1 MADKVNDDF
10 SEGQFIKIKEAEV
23 KKKFSEV
30 AIQKGHVKVWE
41 SGKERAL
48 DCTLE
53 SLSDSE
59 KEQPIKIS
67 LRIIEDIDT
76 KSLNGKELFIYFSIK
91 KSKFFS
97 KGRVEN
103 IEDAANV
110 KLVLDG
116 ELYKLDQRKSKRITT
131 FPSHRVYSYIKIQ
144 EGGGGE
150 VIHLNRPKDHLHNF
164 FKNFQKQVLHSQFNS
179 SNPLEKDF
187 MDDYIGFRVLDLS
200 NDGLSFLLNH
210 IEADYFKKLK
220 RSFKMILNF
229 NGKEDVIENC
239 SISYLIPY
247 VNPSLGSLSLY
258 KLGLSFKKIDGLI
271 ERPMEEDQEN
281 GAELARFAS
290 FMK

>member
-1 MADKVNDDF
+1 MVDKVNDDF
-10 SEGQFIKIKEAEV
+10 SEGQFIKIKETEV

-30 AIQKGHVKVWE
+30 AIQKGHIKVWE
-41 SGKERAL
+41 SGEERAL
-48 DCTLE
+48 DCIL
-53 SLSDSE
+53 DSVVE
-59 KEQPIKIS
+59 PEEDQSVKIS
-67 LRIIEDIDT
+67 LKMKHEADI
-76 KSLNGKELFIYFSIK
+76 KGLKGKELFIYFAIK

-97 KGRVEN
+97 KGRVDGIEN
-103 IEDAANV
+103 ENNI

-220 RSFKMILNF
+220 KSFKMILNF

-271 ERPMEEDQEN
+271 ERPREEDQES
-281 GAELARFAS
+281 GADLARFAS

>member
-1 MADKVNDDF
+1 MVDKVNDDF
-10 SEGQFIKIKEAEV
+10 SEGQFIKIKETEV

-30 AIQKGHVKVWE
+30 AIQKGHIKVWE
-41 SGKERAL
+41 SGEERAL
-48 DCTLE
+48 DCIL
-53 SLSDSE
+53 DSVVE
-59 KEQPIKIS
+59 PEEDQSVKIS
-67 LRIIEDIDT
+67 LKIKHDVDI
-76 KSLNGKELFIYFSIK
+76 KGLKGKELFIYFAIK

-97 KGRVEN
+97 KGRVDGIEN
-103 IEDAANV
+103 ENNI

-131 FPSHRVYSYIKIQ
+131 FPSHRVYSYIRIQ

-220 RSFKMILNF
+220 KSFKMILNF
-229 NGKEDVIENC
+229 NGKEDAIENC

-247 VNPSLGSLSLY
+247 VNSSLGSLSLY

-271 ERPMEEDQEN
+271 ERPREEDQES
-281 GAELARFAS
+281 GADLARFAS

>member
-1 MADKVNDDF
+1 MVDKVNDDF

-30 AIQKGHVKVWE
+30 AIQKGHVKAWE
-41 SGKERAL
+41 SGKEKAL
-48 DCTLE
+48 DCVLD
-53 SLSDSE
+53 SLGDAE
-59 KEQPIKIS
+59 KEESIKITLKMKEEAS
-67 LRIIEDIDT
+67 VKDLR
-76 KSLNGKELFIYFSIK
+76 GKELFIYFSIK

-97 KGRVEN
+97 KGRVES
-103 IEDAANV
+103 IENDTNL
-110 KLVLDG
+110 KLALDG
-116 ELYKLDQRKSKRITT
+116 DLYKLDQRRSKRITT

-144 EGGGGE
+144 EGSGAE

-210 IEADYFKKLK
+210 IEADYLKKLK
-220 RSFKMILNF
+220 KSFKMILNF
-229 NGKEDVIENC
+229 NGKEDVIEDC
-239 SISYLIPY
+239 SVSYLIPY
-247 VNPSLGSLSLY
+247 VNSSLGSLSLF
-258 KLGLSFKKIDGLI
+258 KVGLSFKKIEGLI
-271 ERPMEEDQEN
+271 ERPKEEDQET
-281 GAELARFAS
+281 GADLERFAS